1 MMIEKI
7 KSAIIKGRINI
18 TDHADEELAYD
29 EILDEDLFHSVLYGE
44 VIEDYADDK
53 PFPSC
58 LVYGRDRKGRHIHSV
73 WAYSDEYNIAIVI
86 TGYIPETNR
95 WIDYKTRRIKC

>member
-1 MMIEKI
+1 MLDEL

-18 TDHADEELAYD
+18 TDHADEELVYD

-58 LVYGRDRKGRHIHSV
+58 LVYGRD
-73 WAYSDEYNIAIVI
+73 
-86 TGYIPETNR
+86 
-95 WIDYKTRRIKC
+95 

>member
-1 MMIEKI
+1 MIEKI
-7 KSAIIKGRINI
+7 KSAITKGRINI
-18 TDHADEELAYD
+18 TDHADEELAHD

-58 LVYGRDRKGRHIHSV
+58 LVYGIDRKGRPIYIASGHIQ
-73 WAYSDEYNIAIVI
+73 
-86 TGYIPETNR
+86 
-95 WIDYKTRRIKC
+95 TRMTLQLP

>member
-1 MMIEKI
+1 MLDEL

-18 TDHADEELAYD
+18 TDHADEELVYD

-73 WAYSDEYNIAIVI
+73 WAYSDEHDIAIAI
-86 TGYIPETNR
+86 TGYIPEANR
-95 WIDYKTRRIKC
+95 WIDYRKRRIKC

>member
-1 MMIEKI
+1 MLEEL

-44 VIEDYADDK
+44 VIEDYANDK
-53 PFPSC
+53 PFPVVSC
-58 LVYGRDRKGRHIHSV
+58 MAEIKKEDIYTASGHIRMNTTLQS
-73 WAYSDEYNIAIVI
+73 
-86 TGYIPETNR
+86 P
-95 WIDYKTRRIKC
+95 